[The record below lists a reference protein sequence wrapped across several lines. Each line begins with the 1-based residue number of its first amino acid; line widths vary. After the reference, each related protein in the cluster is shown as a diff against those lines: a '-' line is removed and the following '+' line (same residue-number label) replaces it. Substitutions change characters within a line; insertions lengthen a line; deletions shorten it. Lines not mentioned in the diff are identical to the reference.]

1 MKVGFDILSEKMKRI
16 LVLVLASVLL
26 GACHNKPF
34 DYKDFDYQTVCF
46 PFQYPT
52 RTLSLGNDV
61 LDNSADRA
69 HKFNIGVVLGG
80 VYIHNDISR
89 RVYYEVDE
97 SLVPDNLY
105 NQNNEQLRVLPS
117 RYYSLS
123 TDGSVEI
130 PKGQLNGLI
139 TVQLTD
145 EFFDDP
151 DALKGVYVIPMRIT
165 DADRIDSIL
174 SGRPAVAA
182 PNLHEAGHW
191 EIAPKNYTLFGVK
204 YVNPYHGKWLR
215 RGTLVVKNPAGEEID
230 RVVYRTNDLELNE
243 VVSLTTTSMSDVV
256 GGWQIGDEEFSLRLS
271 VTDHDIE
278 ITSQP
283 DAAIEAVGTGR
294 YGEFEAEW
302 GGTLEKPRKRD
313 VLYLKYTYNRPDGN
327 HCEVCDT
334 LVFRDRAIVF
344 EDNRPQIK

>member
-1 MKVGFDILSEKMKRI
+1 MKKILIFI
-16 LVLVLASVLL
+16 LVSVLL
-26 GACHNKPF
+26 GACYNKPF
-34 DYKDFDYQTVCF
+34 DYKDFDYQTVYF
-46 PFQYPT
+46 PYQYPV

-61 LDNSADRA
+61 LDNSLDRA
-69 HKFNIGVVLGG
+69 HKFNIGVALGG

-89 RVYYEVDE
+89 TVYYEVDE

-130 PKGQLNGLI
+130 PKGRLNGLI
-139 TVQLTD
+139 TVQLAD

-151 DALKGVYVIPMRIT
+151 DAHKGVYVIPMRIT
-165 DADRIDSIL
+165 DADRVDSIL
-174 SGRPAVAA
+174 SGRPAVAD
-182 PNLHEAGHW
+182 PNLHDASHW
-191 EIAPKNYTLFGVK
+191 EVTPKNYTLFGVK
-204 YVNPYHGKWLR
+204 YVNPYHGEWLR

-256 GGWQIGDEEFSLRLS
+256 GGWQIANDELALRLS
-271 VTDHDIE
+271 VTDHDIA
-278 ITSQP
+278 ITSQSGTP
-283 DAAIEAVGTGR
+283 FDVVGTGR

-302 GGTLEKPRKRD
+302 GGTLDNPRKRD
-313 VLYLKYTYNRPDGN
+313 VLYLKYAYDRPDGN